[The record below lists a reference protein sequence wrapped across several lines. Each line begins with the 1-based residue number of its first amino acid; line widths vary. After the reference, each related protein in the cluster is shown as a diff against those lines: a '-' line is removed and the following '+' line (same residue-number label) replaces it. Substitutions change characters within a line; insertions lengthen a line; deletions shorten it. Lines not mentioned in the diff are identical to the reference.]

1 MINSISIII
10 PCYNEEKTISKVV
23 KKVLNVELENISREL
38 IVIDDGSTDN
48 TPKLLEN
55 LKKNEN
61 IILLKH
67 EKNQGKG
74 QSLKTGISKASNE
87 IIIIQ
92 DADLEYDP
100 SEYPRLLKPFNEAGA
115 DIVYGSRFL
124 GGSDYNRLLFYWHSV
139 ANKLLTLFCNF
150 FTNLNMTD
158 METGFKLFKKEV
170 IKSINIEEKA
180 FGVEPEITIKLAK
193 KKKIFFEV
201 PIKYMGRS
209 YEEGK
214 KIGLKDAFRALYCI
228 IKYSIKK

>member
-10 PCYNEEKTISKVV
+10 PCYNEEKTISKIVH
-23 KKVLNVELENISREL
+23 KVLDVELKNISKE
-38 IVIDDGSTDN
+38 IIIIDDGSTDN
-48 TPKLLEN
+48 TPKLLD
-55 LKKNEN
+55 KFKQNEN

-67 EKNQGKG
+67 ENNHGKG
-74 QSLKTGISKASNE
+74 KALKTGISKASNE

-92 DADLEYDP
+92 DGDLEYDP
-100 SEYPRLLKPFNEAGA
+100 SEYSNLLKPFYEAGA

-124 GGSDYNRLLFYWHSV
+124 GGVEYNRLLFFWHSV
-139 ANKLLTLFCNF
+139 ANKLLTLICNF
-150 FTNLNMTD
+150 STNLNMTD

-170 IKSINIEEKA
+170 IQSIDIEEKA

-201 PIKYMGRS
+201 PIKYKGRS